1 MFDVG
6 FWELGMIMLIALL
19 VIGPERLPGL
29 ARKIGLYLGKAQR
42 MAGKLRDEVN
52 KEIAADELK
61 KHLTTQAN
69 SDGGEFDFI
78 EETKKDFQSIKDN
91 INQTV
96 NQDVGGTLADA
107 RMSADQIE
115 FGNPPPAQPGTQS
128 DTQSGTQSGTQAAA
142 QTAAQAAAQKP
153 SNTQASTSSTDSST
167 SDKA

>member
-29 ARKIGLYLGKAQR
+29 ARKVGLYLGKAQS
-42 MAGKLRDEVN
+42 MANKVRDEVN

-91 INQTV
+91 INDTV
-96 NQDVGGTLADA
+96 NKDVGGTMADA
-107 RMSADQIE
+107 KMSADQIQ
-115 FGNPPPAQPGTQS
+115 FGNPPPQ
-128 DTQSGTQSGTQAAA
+128 QSGTQAAA
-142 QTAAQAAAQKP
+142 QAAAQKA
-153 SNTQASTSSTDSST
+153 SNAQATQSSADSST